1 MNKEYLFSFYIVTLL
16 LFIFSIDN
24 EIFAQIDY
32 DNDTM
37 ADNAFA
43 NTTQD
48 FEKYSTFE
56 YYNDGNIDNQT
67 FNESMKKMDDFFAG
81 SLDNY
86 QQPFNEDSD
95 ILSNFGKSLSNS
107 IFNDTSIFA
116 LWSYSLVDNV
126 KVAGAKIIDNNS
138 INVTIGYNNKN
149 NSLITTTPSVT
160 VVAHKLDIEISDLFS
175 FLPSALAGGEE
186 MMMDMPS
193 SNLFPFNNSMP
204 LFDMVSNFKLGSNI
218 AESGWSS
225 PHDVSIKIKNGG
237 LVQQNES
244 DTSIVLIEL
253 IPKE

>member
-1 MNKEYLFSFYIVTLL
+1 MNKEYLFLIYIVTLL

-32 DNDTM
+32 DNDIMT
-37 ADNAFA
+37 DNAFV

-67 FNESMKKMDDFFAG
+67 FNESMKKMDDFFSG

-116 LWSYSLVDNV
+116 LLSYSLVDNV

-138 INVTIGYNNKN
+138 INVTI
-149 NSLITTTPSVT
+149 ITTTPSVT

-204 LFDMVSNFKLGSNI
+204 IFDMVSNFKLGSNI
-218 AESGWSS
+218 AESGWTS
-225 PHDVSIKIKNGG
+225 PHDVSIKVTNSG
-237 LVQQNES
+237 VSQNES

-253 IPKE
+253 IPK

>member
-67 FNESMKKMDDFFAG
+67 FNDEMKKMDDFFAG
-81 SLDNY
+81 SIDTY
-86 QQPFNEDSD
+86 QQPFNED

-116 LWSYSLVDNV
+116 LLSYSLVDNV

-186 MMMDMPS
+186 MMMDIPS

-204 LFDMVSNFKLGSNI
+204 IFDMVSNFKLGSNI
-218 AESGWSS
+218 AESGWPS
-225 PHDVSIKIKNGG
+225 PHDVPIKVTNSG
-237 LVQQNES
+237 VSQNES

-253 IPKE
+253 IPK

>member
-1 MNKEYLFSFYIVTLL
+1 MFLFLLSIIIGIV
-16 LFIFSIDN
+16 SINDN

-32 DNDTM
+32 NNDTM

-81 SLDNY
+81 SIDTY

-116 LWSYSLVDNV
+116 LLSYSLVDNV

-186 MMMDMPS
+186 MMMDIPS
-193 SNLFPFNNSMP
+193 SNLFPFNNIMP
-204 LFDMVSNFKLGSNI
+204 IFDMMSNFKLGSNI
-218 AESGWSS
+218 AESGWTS
-225 PHDVSIKIKNGG
+225 PHDVSIKVTNSG
-237 LVQQNES
+237 VSQNES

-253 IPKE
+253 IPK

>member
-1 MNKEYLFSFYIVTLL
+1 L
-16 LFIFSIDN
+16 SIIIGILSINDN

-32 DNDTM
+32 NNDTM

-48 FEKYSTFE
+48 FEKYSIFE

-67 FNESMKKMDDFFAG
+67 FNESMKKMDDFFSG
-81 SLDNY
+81 SLHNY
-86 QQPFNEDSD
+86 QQPFNED
-95 ILSNFGKSLSNS
+95 ILSNFGESLSNS
-107 IFNDTSIFA
+107 VFNDTSIFA
-116 LWSYSLVDNV
+116 LLSYSLVDNV
-126 KVAGAKIIDNNS
+126 KVLGAQIIDNNS
-138 INVTIGYNNKN
+138 INVTIEYNNKN

-160 VVAHKLDIEISDLFS
+160 VVAHKLDIDISDLFS
-175 FLPSALAGGEE
+175 FLLSALAGSEE

-204 LFDMVSNFKLGSNI
+204 IFDMMSNFKLGSNI
-218 AESGWSS
+218 AESGWTS
-225 PHDVSIKIKNGG
+225 PHEVSIKVTNGG
-237 LVQQNES
+237 VSQNES

>member
-32 DNDTM
+32 DNDIM

-116 LWSYSLVDNV
+116 LLSYSLVDNV
-126 KVAGAKIIDNNS
+126 KVAWAKLIDNNS
-138 INVTIGYNNKN
+138 INVRIGYNNKN
-149 NSLITTTPSVT
+149 YSLITTTPSVT

-186 MMMDMPS
+186 MMMDIPS
-193 SNLFPFNNSMP
+193 SNLFPFNNIMP
-204 LFDMVSNFKLGSNI
+204 IFDMMSNFKLGSNI
-218 AESGWSS
+218 AESGWTS
-225 PHDVSIKIKNGG
+225 PHDVSIKVTNSG
-237 LVQQNES
+237 VSQNES

-253 IPKE
+253 IPKW

>member
-1 MNKEYLFSFYIVTLL
+1 M
-16 LFIFSIDN
+16 SIIIGNVSINDN

-32 DNDTM
+32 NNDTM
-37 ADNAFA
+37 ADTAFA

-67 FNESMKKMDDFFAG
+67 FNDEMKKMDDFFAG
-81 SLDNY
+81 SIDTY
-86 QQPFNEDSD
+86 QQPFNED

-116 LWSYSLVDNV
+116 LLSYSLVDNV

-149 NSLITTTPSVT
+149 NSLIITTPSVT
-160 VVAHKLDIEISDLFS
+160 VVAHKLDIDISDLFS
-175 FLPSALAGGEE
+175 FLPSALAGSEE
-186 MMMDMPS
+186 MMMDIPS
-193 SNLFPFNNSMP
+193 SNLFPFDNSMP
-204 LFDMVSNFKLGSNI
+204 TFDMVSNFKLGSNI
-218 AESGWSS
+218 AESGWIS
-225 PHDVSIKIKNGG
+225 PHEVSIKVTNGG
-237 LVQQNES
+237 VSQKES

-253 IPKE
+253 IPKG